1 MDITRRCDYALR
13 ILRAAYKSGDEYV
26 SVSEIAEKE
35 DIPYAFARSI
45 QHDLVKAGLIRT
57 VRGARGG
64 LVLNSDPADVTML
77 DVLEAIQGPV
87 SVSLCA
93 IDPDYC
99 EKHADCAYNKV
110 WHGADRLLNDYFSQ
124 ITLRDLFERGAKST
138 RPSSRPWD
146 MRPPPSRHVARGLSR
161 RSWKGSLC
169 WPRSRVP
176 DQGAAP
182 AWPEGGL
189 GREAFVE
196 AVRAEGARHHRDLP
210 WRYLDD
216 PYAVLV
222 SEIMLQQTQVARVGR
237 YWDRFLAA
245 FPTLDALAAAQ
256 PAEVLELWQGLGY
269 NRRALALK
277 RAADQCAAEHRGA
290 CPRPRKGSGLA
301 RHRPGHGGRRDGLRP

>member
-1 MDITRRCDYALR
+1 MDITRRCDYACR

-35 DIPYAFARSI
+35 DSPYAFARSI

-124 ITLRDLFERGAKST
+124 ITLRDLFERGAKHPAIVEAMGHAAPT
-138 RPSSRPWD
+138 
-146 MRPPPSRHVARGLSR
+146 VEARG
-161 RSWKGSLC
+161 
-169 WPRSRVP
+169 
-176 DQGAAP
+176 AAT
-182 AWPEGGL
+182 L
-189 GREAFVE
+189 E
-196 AVRAEGARHHRDLP
+196 AVVEGEPL
-210 WRYLDD
+210 
-216 PYAVLV
+216 
-222 SEIMLQQTQVARVGR
+222 
-237 YWDRFLAA
+237 LAK
-245 FPTLDALAAAQ
+245 
-256 PAEVLELWQGLGY
+256 ES
-269 NRRALALK
+269 
-277 RAADQCAAEHRGA
+277 CA
-290 CPRPRKGSGLA
+290 
-301 RHRPGHGGRRDGLRP
+301 